1 MIRIE
6 ELTKFS
12 NHFYILV
19 DRKDYRN
26 FLNYCIEN
34 NLAWRTGEKI
44 VTEKDTLRC
53 WNRMQI
59 IDSKFVRPLK
69 GSALSMM
76 ANDMDSFYFSD
87 IKNDR
92 IIRYRGNTAFL
103 EKFDIPQDH
112 TFLDYRA
119 DEIVLPLL
127 ENPKDINRLF
137 KGIND
142 GREWKYRKIF
152 YHGNYKQTSDL
163 KKHFGIKELNS
174 EDGHVAAIPN
184 GCSVKDNQEHII
196 EYGLYNYVP
205 RWVFDEKGNP
215 KILKY
220 EEIMNSILVLADLD
234 PKAIRCISP
243 NAIIYTNIYLDAE
256 KTIPVTQIF
265 IMSERFEKDV
275 VIYLKMIG
283 IEEYCKIIKQDT
295 YTKERVLVFSTT
307 DPETPIFEYKG
318 ILYFDDFNSLS
329 NIKNVLT
336 LYTGEKH
343 NVGHI
348 LFLALAAYKDSHRE
362 LFEINKNGFSF
373 KIG

>member
-6 ELTKFS
+6 ELTKQS
-12 NHFYILV
+12 NRFYILM
-19 DRKDYRN
+19 DKKNYRD
-26 FLNYCIEN
+26 FLSYCVEN
-34 NLAWRTGEKI
+34 GLTWRSGENIDPKR
-44 VTEKDTLRC
+44 DAFRC
-53 WNRMQI
+53 WDRMQI
-59 IDSKFVRPLK
+59 IDGKFVRPLE

-76 ANDMDSFYFSD
+76 ANSMDSFCFSD
-87 IKNDR
+87 IKDDR
-92 IIRYRGNTAFL
+92 IIRYRGNIAFL
-103 EKFDIPQDH
+103 EKFDIPLDH

-152 YHGNYKQTSDL
+152 YHGNYEQTSDL
-163 KKHFGIKELNS
+163 KKHFGIKELNF
-174 EDGHVAAIPN
+174 ENGHVSAIPN
-184 GCSVKDNQEHII
+184 GCSVKNNQEHII
-196 EYGLYNYVP
+196 ENGLYNYVP
-205 RWVFDEKGNP
+205 RWAFDEKGNP
-215 KILKY
+215 RVLKF
-220 EEIMNSILVLADLD
+220 EEIMNSILVLAELDL
-234 PKAIRCISP
+234 KAIRCINP

-265 IMSERFEKDV
+265 IMSEKFEADV
-275 VIYLKMIG
+275 VRYLKMIG

-295 YTKERVLVFSTT
+295 YTKERALVFSTT

-318 ILYFDDFNSLS
+318 IFYFDDFNSLS

-343 NVGHI
+343 NVWHI
-348 LFLALAAYKDSHRE
+348 LFFALAAYKDSHRE
-362 LFEINKNGFSF
+362 LFEINKNGFPF

>member
-6 ELTKFS
+6 ELTKLS

-34 NLAWRTGEKI
+34 NLAWRTGKKT
-44 VTEKDTLRC
+44 VSEKDTLRC

-59 IDSKFVRPLK
+59 IDGKFVRPLK

-92 IIRYRGNTAFL
+92 IIKYRGNTAFL
-103 EKFDIPQDH
+103 EKFDIPLDH
-112 TFLDYRA
+112 TFLDDRA

-137 KGIND
+137 KGINY

-152 YHGNYKQTSDL
+152 YHGNYEQTSDL

-174 EDGHVAAIPN
+174 EDGHVSAIPN
-184 GCSVKDNQEHII
+184 GCSVKNNQEHII
-196 EYGLYNYVP
+196 ENGLYNYVP
-205 RWVFDEKGNP
+205 RWAFDEKDNL

-220 EEIMNSILVLADLD
+220 EEIMNSILVLTELD
-234 PKAIRCISP
+234 PKAIRCINP
-243 NAIIYTNIYLDAE
+243 NAIIYTNIYLDSE

-265 IMSERFEKDV
+265 ILDEKFEEGV
-275 VIYLKMIG
+275 VRYLKTIG

-295 YTKERVLVFSTT
+295 YNKEKAFIYNTT
-307 DPETPIFEYKG
+307 DMETPFFEYKG

-343 NVGHI
+343 SVGHI
-348 LFLALAAYKDSHRE
+348 LFLALAAYKDSHE
-362 LFEINKNGFSF
+362 KLYEINGSNFVF
-373 KIG
+373 KT